1 MDIAFDM
8 TLSLGTLLATGVS
21 CGTAVFAWYRTR
33 SKDLENRLKDGAG
46 RMDRHE
52 ARIARLEQTV
62 QSLPASQDM
71 HQLQLRLVEI
81 AGDLKAL
88 AAVMEGNTKVMTR
101 LEQIVSRHEDHLLE
115 GGKR

>member
-33 SKDLENRLKDGAG
+33 SKDLENRLKVGAD

-52 ARIARLEQTV
+52 ARISRIEQTV
-62 QSLPASQDM
+62 QAMPASEDM
-71 HQLQLRLVEI
+71 HKLELRLVEM
-81 AGDLKAL
+81 AGGLNTL
-88 AAVMEGNTKVMTR
+88 AEAMKGTNQILTR
-101 LEQIVSRHEDHLLE
+101 VEKIVGRHEDHLLE